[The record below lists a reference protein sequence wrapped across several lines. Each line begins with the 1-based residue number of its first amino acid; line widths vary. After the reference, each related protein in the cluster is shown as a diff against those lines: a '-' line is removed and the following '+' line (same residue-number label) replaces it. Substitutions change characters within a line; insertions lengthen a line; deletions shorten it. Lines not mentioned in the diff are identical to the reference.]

1 MAPFPC
7 IATTAIK
14 YPDLASA
21 ELNQGVFG
29 SAAQPNRSKQSNIL
43 RYKKTPSSHIWLAAK
58 VASVTK
64 KERQLL
70 WAISR
75 HFDFFRVEKNA
86 IFGSRTQAVFFD
98 ILHVYQLSYRTH
110 ISHFDF
116 LSTHIITLLFWC
128 FLIFVRKRRQTP
140 HQKTRV
146 FLDLKPVFLGR

>member
-7 IATTAIK
+7 IATTAVK

-86 IFGSRTQAVFFD
+86 IFGSRTQAVFLG

-116 LSTHIITLLFWC
+116 FSTHIITLLFLV
-128 FLIFVRKRRQTP
+128 FSDFRPKKAPNTTP
-140 HQKTRV
+140 KNAR
-146 FLDLKPVFLGR
+146 FP